1 MAKTTSIAL
10 GAHFNDFLTA
20 QVASG
25 RYGSVSEAVRAGLRL
40 LEERGVKLAELR
52 AALQAGEASGFIDF
66 EPEKWLAGWKAD
78 WLARE
83 DSNKP
88 RRAG

>member
-40 LEERGVKLAELR
+40 LEEREVKLAELR
-52 AALQAGEASGFIDF
+52 AALAAGEASGISEGFDIRAFIA
-66 EPEKWLAGWKAD
+66 EKRADKA
-78 WLARE
+78 A
-83 DSNKP
+83 
-88 RRAG
+88 